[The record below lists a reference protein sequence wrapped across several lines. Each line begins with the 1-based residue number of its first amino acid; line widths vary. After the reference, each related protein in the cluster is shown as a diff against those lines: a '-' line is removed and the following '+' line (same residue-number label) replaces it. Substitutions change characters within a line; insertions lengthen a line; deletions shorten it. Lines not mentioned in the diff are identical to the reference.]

1 MPTQKEWREVSKN
14 LEGELEE
21 GVLKVTKEF
30 IKGIRDL
37 VIKQKQTESIEK
49 LANSLGVIPEEEK
62 GKFDYDPSELD
73 ECEIEITE
81 E

>member
-1 MPTQKEWREVSKN
+1 MPTEKEWKEATKN
-14 LEGELEE
+14 LESEIEE

-37 VIKQKQTESIEK
+37 VIKQKQTETVEK
-49 LANSLGVIPEEEK
+49 FANALGVEPSHD
-62 GKFDYDPSELD
+62 GKFGYEPDELD